1 MDRRIL
7 FSLAAALGLCTAVAV
22 IVPASRATEAEAAAC
37 STIGAWRDLEKDKV
51 REHADLIKDLADRDV
66 VLLGERHAIPGIQ
79 RWQLHTAAALHA
91 REPNMV
97 LAFEAF
103 PRSVQP
109 ALDRWVAGELSEKE
123 FLRESRWNEVWGL
136 GTRLYMPLF
145 RFARMHRI
153 PMVAMNVDRSLISR
167 VGREGWDAIP
177 ADAREGLSDPA
188 PVSDGYRRAL
198 SAVFESKAKQAKAA
212 EEGAAAHGGDD
223 AQSQDADTERRIQF
237 FIEAQ
242 STWDRAF
249 AEAIAAAR
257 ERKPRPLVVG
267 IVGRG
272 HVEHGYGLPRQLEDL
287 GIDDVAIVLT
297 HAANEPCERLAPDD
311 GVRIADAV
319 FGLDSEPERGHGG
332 GGPRLGVMIESFG
345 KGDEAAVRVSSVID
359 GSVAQST
366 GLKPGDLIVEAAGVR
381 TTKSGELIAV
391 VKRQAPGTWLPLRVQ
406 RGEQTIDV
414 VARFPTAF
422 E

>member
-1 MDRRIL
+1 MDTRS
-7 FSLAAALGLCTAVAV
+7 SLPLAIALALCAAVAV
-22 IVPASRATEAEAAAC
+22 PSARAAEAETAAC
-37 STIGAWRDLEKDKV
+37 ATVGAWRDLEKDKAL
-51 REHADLIKDLADRDV
+51 EHADLVKDLADRDV
-66 VLLGERHAIPGIQ
+66 VLLGERHAIPDIQ

-109 ALDRWVAGELSEKE
+109 ALDRWVAGELSEAE

-136 GTRLYMPLF
+136 GTQLYMPLF

-153 PMVAMNVDRSLISR
+153 PMVAMNVDRSLIR
-167 VGREGWDAIP
+167 QVGREGWDAVP
-177 ADAREGLSDPA
+177 EDARESLSDPA

-198 SAVFESKAKQAKAA
+198 SAVFESKAKQSKAS
-212 EEGAAAHGGDD
+212 EEGAAAHGDKKTQGKD
-223 AQSQDADTERRIQF
+223 AEAERRLNF

-249 AEAIAAAR
+249 AEAIAATR

-311 GVRIADAV
+311 GERSADAV
-319 FGLDSEPERGHGG
+319 FGLDEEPERGHGG

-345 KGDEAAVRVSSVID
+345 KGDDAAVRVASVMD

-391 VKRQAPGTWLPLRVQ
+391 VRRQAPGTWLPLSVR
-406 RGEQTIDV
+406 RDGDDLAL
-414 VARFPTAF
+414 VAKFPTAP
-422 E
+422 

>member
-1 MDRRIL
+1 
-7 FSLAAALGLCTAVAV
+7 
-22 IVPASRATEAEAAAC
+22 
-37 STIGAWRDLEKDKV
+37 
-51 REHADLIKDLADRDV
+51 
-66 VLLGERHAIPGIQ
+66 
-79 RWQLHTAAALHA
+79 
-91 REPNMV
+91 
-97 LAFEAF
+97 
-103 PRSVQP
+103 
-109 ALDRWVAGELSEKE
+109 
-123 FLRESRWNEVWGL
+123 
-136 GTRLYMPLF
+136 
-145 RFARMHRI
+145 
-153 PMVAMNVDRSLISR
+153 
-167 VGREGWDAIP
+167 
-177 ADAREGLSDPA
+177 EGLSDPA

-198 SAVFESKAKQAKAA
+198 SAVFESKAKQSKAS
-212 EEGAAAHGGDD
+212 EEGAAAHGDKKTQGKD
-223 AQSQDADTERRIQF
+223 AEAERQLEF

-257 ERKPRPLVVG
+257 DRKPRPLVVG

-287 GIDDVAIVLT
+287 GIDDVATVLT

-319 FGLDSEPERGHGG
+319 FGLDDEPERGHGG

-345 KGDEAAVRVSSVID
+345 KGDDAAVRVASVMD

-391 VKRQAPGTWLPLRVQ
+391 VRRQAPGTWLPLSVR
-406 RGEQTIDV
+406 RDGDDLAL
-414 VARFPTAF
+414 VAKFPTAP
-422 E
+422 